1 MKQQEETR
9 VEKVLKVEIPKRGFR
24 VTVLMKD
31 GTKRIVQV
39 VPNEP
44 ISSRETQ

>member
-1 MKQQEETR
+1 MKPQEETR
-9 VEKVLKVEIPKRGFR
+9 VEKVLKVEIPKNGFR

-31 GTKRIVQV
+31 GTKRIVRV

-44 ISSRETQ
+44 ISIGETQ